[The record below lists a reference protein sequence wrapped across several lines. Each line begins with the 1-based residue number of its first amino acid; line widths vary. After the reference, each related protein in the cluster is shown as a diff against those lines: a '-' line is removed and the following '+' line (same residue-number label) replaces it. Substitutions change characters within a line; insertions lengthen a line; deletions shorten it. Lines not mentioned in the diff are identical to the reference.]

1 MKKKEMLLIKIAAW
15 LVAAALTVGIFS
27 VFREEMLM
35 LGSEIVVF
43 AIRSYLPAKGM
54 FSDEKE
60 MTVNVTAEATSETKK
75 ETTTRKETTKPTEAL
90 KTLSLTDIDSDIQK
104 LISERKKTADKD
116 KKDGDIKE
124 YKYIN
129 DGVTDKYGLVRVKN
143 VNKTQINIEEK
154 LKEKIDLSVT
164 KDKPAVLIF
173 HTHTTETFMQ
183 KDAEYYTAD
192 DKART
197 TDNNKNMAKIG
208 SIIAKKLN
216 DNGIKTIHDTTK
228 HDYPEY
234 TGSYTRAA
242 KTITSYLKKYPSI
255 KIVLDLHRDS
265 VSADGGKAKLVTQIN
280 GKNAAQV
287 MLVMG
292 SQTGGITGF
301 PNWKENLSLAFKLQQ
316 TIEAKYPTLAR
327 PLMLA
332 SKKYNESLSK
342 GSLLI
347 EFGTE
352 ANTLSEATYSA
363 ELVGNSLVS
372 LLNTLK

>member
-1 MKKKEMLLIKIAAW
+1 MNKHYSFIRLVVCYTVCVFFMVYCFYGTLQFNNKTTPTFTDIFIKN
-15 LVAAALTVGIFS
+15 T
-27 VFREEMLM
+27 E
-35 LGSEIVVF
+35 
-43 AIRSYLPAKGM
+43 K
-54 FSDEKE
+54 SDKNTEKTE
-60 MTVNVTAEATSETKK
+60 KAEKNSSKDQKTAEK
-75 ETTTRKETTKPTEAL
+75 TE
-90 KTLSLTDIDSDIQK
+90 SVS
-104 LISERKKTADKD
+104 S
-116 KKDGDIKE
+116 
-124 YKYIN
+124 
-129 DGVTDKYGLVRVKN
+129 
-143 VNKTQINIEEK
+143 KTQKSESVAVSNSAIKGKIVTRYISPYKAPQSYGGVYIKNSTGTSVNIKQLLYKKLDFKIEK
-154 LKEKIDLSVT
+154 NSS
-164 KDKPAVLIF
+164 PQVLII